1 MFWSDLIRFDQIW
14 IFCFFLKFF
23 DFFLKS
29 WILFIIFF
37 GFHWFQPKKKRW
49 PEAFGKGLFCFK
61 TEIEINSH
69 VNEMDC
75 FLFFF
80 WWHFSNS
87 CSLFVQNIS
96 IRNQEKHILILCVC
110 CVLKYMFALFQR
122 HIIFVIQTSKHS
134 KYVFLYIKKLFFS
147 SLNLH
152 VLYFFKF
159 MYLYLSIYIYT
170 YMFSIFIFL
179 NIFI

>member
-1 MFWSDLIRFDQIW
+1 MSTA
-14 IFCFFLKFF
+14 FFLEGKHYHGTTSACTPSV
-23 DFFLKS
+23 LKTR
-29 WILFIIFF
+29 
-37 GFHWFQPKKKRW
+37 HRW
-49 PEAFGKGLFCFK
+49 
-61 TEIEINSH
+61 
-69 VNEMDC
+69 MD
-75 FLFFF
+75 LVFFF

-152 VLYFFKF
+152 VLYFLKI
-159 MYLYLSIYIYT
+159 YVSISIYIYI
-170 YMFSIFIFL
+170 YIYVFNIYFFKYIYL
-179 NIFI
+179 NIFFHFIYSLVSPAGLLWACWFLYRLG